1 MPTRYIFA
9 VLGAAF
15 LIAAAVRLAKDGWRV
30 VPASKTWLIIGV
42 IFSAV
47 SFWIS

>member
-9 VLGAAF
+9 VLGGAF
-15 LIAAAVRLAKDGWRV
+15 LLAAAIRLARNGWRIQ
-30 VPASKTWLIIGV
+30 PASRTWLIIGV

-47 SFWIS
+47 SWWI